1 MSAADEAVLT
11 KIADY
16 VLAPEVVEGAILDA
30 IAELRP
36 SGDTVETR
44 RAALVAEL
52 RQVETEQARFV
63 AAIAAAG
70 DVDAL
75 VVAIKERERDRDR
88 LNQELAALDG
98 METLS
103 GGFDPANV
111 ERALREKLDD
121 WRGLLRRQTPLARQ
135 VLTQLLAERIVWTPN
150 KEEGRYEFTGRVKY
164 DRLLRGVVFTQGMV
178 AVRGIEP
185 RSRG

>member
-121 WRGLLRRQTPLARQ
+121 WRGLLPSADAAR
-135 VLTQLLAERIVWTPN
+135 APSAHAAS
-150 KEEGRYEFTGRVKY
+150 G
-164 DRLLRGVVFTQGMV
+164 
-178 AVRGIEP
+178 
-185 RSRG
+185 

>member
-1 MSAADEAVLT
+1 M
-11 KIADY
+11 
-16 VLAPEVVEGAILDA
+16 LAPDVVKGAILDA

-44 RAALVAEL
+44 RVALVAEL
-52 RQVETEQARFV
+52 SQVEAEQARFV

-70 DVDAL
+70 DVDTL

-88 LNQELAALDG
+88 LNRELAALERL
-98 METLS
+98 ETLS
-103 GGFDPANV
+103 GGFDPSNV

-121 WRGLLRRQTPLARQ
+121 WRELLRRQTPLARQ
-135 VLTQLLAERIVWTPN
+135 VLTHLLAERIVWTPN
-150 KEEGRYEFTGRVKY
+150 KEEGLYEFTGRVKY
-164 DRLLRGVVFTQGMV
+164 DRLLSGVVFTRGVV